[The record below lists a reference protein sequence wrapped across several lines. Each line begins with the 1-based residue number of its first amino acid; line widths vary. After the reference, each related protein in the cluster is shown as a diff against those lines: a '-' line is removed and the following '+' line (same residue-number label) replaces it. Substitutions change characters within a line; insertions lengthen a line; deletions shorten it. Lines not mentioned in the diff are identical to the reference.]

1 MGLSCGMSMVK
12 YGLFIF
18 NLVCAVS
25 KRFVRKT
32 ETFRQTI
39 LSHLSRDLNVS
50 WHGKNPLEPILEA
63 ITQL

>member
-25 KRFVRKT
+25 NKKTLFKLECSKVFSNLIMRKLLSDL
-32 ETFRQTI
+32 TFPAK
-39 LSHLSRDLNVS
+39 S
-50 WHGKNPLEPILEA
+50 
-63 ITQL
+63 

>member
-25 KRFVRKT
+25 KAVKAVNKIDKRQSIGG
-32 ETFRQTI
+32 TFELATI
-39 LSHLSRDLNVS
+39 KSHPPSMN
-50 WHGKNPLEPILEA
+50 I
-63 ITQL
+63 